1 MVVFFPLHLSG
12 RCRGD
17 SGSLVGRF
25 MLTKTAGCCT
35 FFEKIF
41 HVENISVMLLYG
53 GGFIY
58 NITAI
63 TIEPSC
69 YIMLHYN

>member
-1 MVVFFPLHLSG
+1 
-12 RCRGD
+12 
-17 SGSLVGRF
+17 

-35 FFEKIF
+35 FLEIFLYIYFF
-41 HVENISVMLLYG
+41 HVENICYAVYD